1 MLIGMSKQITARL
14 PDDLVAFMDELVAKD
29 QAASRADVIARALAD
44 ERRRLRVQ
52 QDIEILTTTADY
64 DFESLPD
71 VAHRTSMDDL
81 D

>member
-1 MLIGMSKQITARL
+1 MSTQITARL
-14 PDDLVAFMDELVAKD
+14 PDDLVAFMDELVAKE
-29 QAASRADVIARALAD
+29 QATSRADVIARALTD

-52 QDIEILTTTADY
+52 RDVEILTTTADD

-71 VAHRTSMDDL
+71 AAHRTSMDDL